1 MVPLPVPAP
10 FCVISPPNNQT
21 GARQDGPENT
31 LSRFKLNTWQSLMKS
46 LDSERPRCF
55 TGGVEREEV
64 ADSIL
69 FFTTS
74 CSCHIEAV
82 SNWPPT
88 ILSCPIISQL
98 IESISGYTN
107 SQPCCTCKAAVQSG
121 CSYFLY
127 CNVHAYCI
135 FWVGTQSEALPPSK
149 APWGWDNTKNLTL
162 ISEVMNVWP
171 GDALT
176 VMNEHLTCTFDFCE
190 LVFSETNTG
199 NRPAPFLLK

>member
-1 MVPLPVPAP
+1 MTWKLFLPLENHLWHKPSEVMFSHSLHLPLSQFWAPVLFLWYHYQSLHRFASSRLQTIKQVPGR
-10 FCVISPPNNQT
+10 T
-21 GARQDGPENT
+21 GLKT
-31 LSRFKLNTWQSLMKS
+31 LSPDLSWIHGKAWS

-149 APWGWDNTKNLTL
+149 APWGW
-162 ISEVMNVWP
+162 
-171 GDALT
+171 G
-176 VMNEHLTCTFDFCE
+176 
-190 LVFSETNTG
+190 
-199 NRPAPFLLK
+199 